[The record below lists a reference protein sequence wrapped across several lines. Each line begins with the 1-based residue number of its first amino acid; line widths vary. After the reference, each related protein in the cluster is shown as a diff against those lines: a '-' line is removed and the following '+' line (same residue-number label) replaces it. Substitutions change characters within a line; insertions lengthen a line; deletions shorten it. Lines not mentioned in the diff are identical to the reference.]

1 MMEPV
6 FGASGDARLLIAFIV
21 MAVAYVALR
30 SILSSAA
37 RRSGSYQHE
46 VDAIVNSDKYK
57 VKGRFE

>member
-1 MMEPV
+1 METV
-6 FGASGDARLLIAFIV
+6 FGSTGDARLLIAFIV

-30 SILSSAA
+30 SILTTAA
-37 RRSGSYQHE
+37 RKSGSYQQE